1 MHIIMERT
9 EVIPC
14 RIIVEHVACT
24 VRRAQSGDRRRL
36 SGEGLRLNGDLL
48 ALMGHTLERLGNGHM
63 LLRLG
68 RR

>member
-24 VRRAQSGDRRRL
+24 IRRAQSGDSRRL
-36 SGEGLRLNGDLL
+36 SGEGLRLSGDLL
-48 ALMGHTLERLGNGHM
+48 ALMGHTLLW
-63 LLRLG
+63 LG